1 MHMSK
6 IKEIHAR
13 EILDSRG
20 NPTVECQIVLENG
33 MKAWSSVP
41 SGASTGTHEAHELR
55 DGGNRLGGKGVRKA
69 IANIHDRIAPALR
82 GQDPRDQRA
91 IDTLMIELD
100 GTANKSKLG
109 ANAILAVSMANARVA
124 ALLEGKKLYEHI
136 AELSGREL
144 AMTRPFFNVINGGM
158 HAGNSLPFQEFMIAP
173 NLGSFADNYYA
184 AAEVY
189 AQLKKNLKA
198 KFGGAATLL
207 GDEGGFAPDHIEDTK
222 EVLDILMEAIDGA
235 GYAGKVE
242 IGLDVAASEFYQN
255 GAYNLG
261 FKTEEG
267 EVKTVDEM
275 IDLYLSLCENYPIVS
290 IEDPFDQED
299 FAAFAKLRALLSE
312 KGVQV
317 VGDDL
322 TVTNTERI
330 SKAIEEQSCNA
341 LLLKINQIG
350 SVSEA
355 IDAFALAKSDNWK
368 VMVSHRS
375 GETTDDFIADFAVG
389 VASEQ
394 VKFGSVAR
402 GERVVKYN
410 RLLAIEEQL

>member
-1 MHMSK
+1 MTN
-6 IKEIHAR
+6 IKNIKAR

-20 NPTVECQIVLENG
+20 NPTIECEISLENG
-33 MKAWSSVP
+33 LKAWSSVP

-55 DGGNRLGGKGVRKA
+55 DGRERLGGKGVQNA
-69 IANIHDRIAPALR
+69 IANIHEVIAPALV
-82 GQDPRDQRA
+82 GKNPLEQRA
-91 IDTLMIELD
+91 IDELMIELD
-100 GTANKSKLG
+100 ATPNKSKLG

-124 ALLEGKKLYEHI
+124 AMLLGKKLYEHI
-136 AELSGREL
+136 ADLSGRAP

-173 NLGSFADNYYA
+173 NLGSFAENYYA

-189 AQLKKNLKA
+189 GKLKKNLKA
-198 KFGGAATLL
+198 QFGGAATLL
-207 GDEGGFAPDHIEDTK
+207 GDEGGFAPDGIEDTY
-222 EVLDILMEAIDGA
+222 EVLDLLMKAIDDA
-235 GYAGKVE
+235 GYTGKVD
-242 IGLDVAASEFYQN
+242 IGLDVAASEFYQD
-255 GAYNLG
+255 GVYNLG
-261 FKTEEG
+261 FKTENTD
-267 EVKTVDEM
+267 VKSVDEM
-275 IDLYLSLCENYPIVS
+275 IDLYVALCEKYPIIS

-299 FAAFAKLRALLSE
+299 FAAFGKLLSLLSE
-312 KGVQV
+312 KGVQI

-330 SKAIEEQSCNA
+330 KQAIDGHSCNA

-355 IDAFALAKSDNWK
+355 IDAFLLAKSDNWK

-389 VASEQ
+389 VGSEQ

-410 RLLAIEEQL
+410 RLLAIEESL